1 MQTDPNPSTIKLDL
15 ITSKYLKIDFFNKTY
30 FNLVNNQ
37 LVENFLGL
45 KKSTWKLGRLAQLLL
60 IAGTMLVYSAVSMA
74 VANSLFVSKVG
85 ASSLPLEFIC
95 IGLCSIPAYIFFSQV
110 VDRYSRPKL
119 FRYALLI
126 SIALTLVMRCLL
138 ILDFSAVYYLLL
150 IFIFFQWDFHN
161 NILYPGL
168 LTDYFTTL
176 EYRSYAPYVGIAQS
190 VGTILGGGLT
200 IILSRYLPTENILFC
215 LPIIF
220 AIAIAQLC
228 YLENSQSLLETETQE
243 KSVGII
249 ESFKTFRGLAKR
261 YPLILFL
268 ASSSFLL
275 VIIYI
280 SSEFLW
286 FNIYGQEFTDEALTS
301 FLGLMRIVIS
311 LVQILVL
318 YVFTR
323 PLLKWLGVARMNVVY
338 PLTTLASLV
347 GLVLN
352 FNLPAAI
359 GLQMNGDAFYKS
371 INTPVHQL
379 NFNGIPREFLGRVR
393 AFSDGLLYAFGLT
406 LAGVILFFSERYL
419 TLVQITCLVG
429 GLTIVLFLVR
439 LPMGKFYAQGLE
451 DLIRYNVIDLDDW
464 QNNSTPLPITS
475 STAISELLTIS
486 DQPMQIKGLELA
498 SHIGKPSQF
507 LPQVEQ
513 LLSEGDLQIRQGVV
527 DLFRKTP
534 DALALTYFVSL
545 LNQEQINFKA
555 TALEVLL
562 ANNYEFSAEQ
572 IQELDQDPNQEI
584 RILAQ
589 FANNSFAIA
598 QDLINQEEL
607 TENSAIA
614 IARMISYSKNR
625 DLLPSLEKL
634 LDRGSDLVK
643 IQSLKS
649 LQEIT
654 FLGDITTSKIAISQL
669 QNDNPEVRIAALQL
683 LNISRGDGILEFL
696 EPLFNDPDS
705 RVRQQL
711 ADIVAIYGR
720 PGLTF
725 AKKLL
730 TSDNPTI
737 IKTAILA
744 IGKSRDSFA
753 DDILFDYLTPKY
765 QEVETT
771 RKWQKQIP
779 LKDPIWQPLV
789 VAIADYQQ
797 RVMQEVLYIL
807 ACLGYSR
814 TVKTVTSVIASTN
827 KRDAANAIEVLASIN
842 HRRFILPL
850 MPLLE
855 EKLNP
860 ELLEKKIKPN
870 WQWIRKH
877 GYKILLEA
885 LKSRDR
891 WLRIGALLPL
901 ALLPTMAIKDDDP
914 LVQSIAQEILPQTQ
928 QPSIFTNTSMNRL
941 LLLKNVALFKN
952 LTLEELYLIDNVL
965 ETQQILAEQ
974 TVFSEGN
981 WGYHLFIIASGT
993 ISLVKEIDGEEQEL
1007 EQLST
1012 GEFFGEIALFD
1023 DAPRWNGAIAL
1034 TDCTLLKL
1042 EKNRFLSLIA
1052 QRPHII
1058 LEICRFL
1065 SQRLRETDKYRS
1077 GRKFPSMLDQY

>member
-1 MQTDPNPSTIKLDL
+1 M
-15 ITSKYLKIDFFNKTY
+15 
-30 FNLVNNQ
+30 NNQ

-45 KKSTWKLGRLAQLLL
+45 KTSTWKLGRLAQLLL
-60 IAGTMLVYSAVSMA
+60 IAGTVLVYSVISMA
-74 VANSLFVSKVG
+74 VANSLFVSQVG
-85 ASSLPLEFIC
+85 ASSLPLEFIF

-119 FRYALLI
+119 FRYVLLI
-126 SIALTLVMRCLL
+126 SIALILVMRCLL
-138 ILDFSAVYYLLL
+138 ILDVSAVYYLLL

-176 EYRSYAPYVGIAQS
+176 EYKEYAPYVGIAQS

-200 IILSRYLPTENILFC
+200 IILSRYLPTEDLLFC
-215 LPIIF
+215 LPIVF
-220 AIAIAQLC
+220 AIAIAQLW
-228 YLENSQSLLETETQE
+228 YLEKSQSLLETETPE
-243 KSVGII
+243 TSVGII
-249 ESFKTFRGLAKR
+249 ESFKTFPALAKR

-286 FNIYGQEFTDEALTS
+286 FNIYGQQFTDEALTS

-311 LVQILVL
+311 LIQILVL

-338 PLTTLASLV
+338 PLTTLASLTV
-347 GLVLN
+347 LVLN

-359 GLQMNGDAFYKS
+359 GLQTNGDAFYKS
-371 INTPVHQL
+371 INAPVHQL

-393 AFSDGLLYAFGLT
+393 AFSDGLLYALGLT

-419 TLVQITCLVG
+419 NLVQITCLVG
-429 GLTIVLFLVR
+429 GLTILLLLVR

-451 DLIRYNVIDLDDW
+451 DLIRSNVIDLDDW
-464 QNNSTPLPITS
+464 QNESTPLPITS
-475 STAISELLTIS
+475 STAISELLTVS
-486 DQPMQIKGLELA
+486 DQSMQIKGLELA

-513 LLSEGDLQIRQGVV
+513 LLSEGDRQIRQGVV

-534 DALALTYFVSL
+534 DAAALPYFVSL
-545 LNQEQINFKA
+545 LNQEQIHFKA

-562 ANNYEFSAEQ
+562 ANNYKFSTEQ
-572 IQELDQDPNQEI
+572 VQQLEQDPNQEI
-584 RILAQ
+584 RILAR
-589 FANNSFAIA
+589 FAHNPQKIP

-614 IARMISYSKNR
+614 IARMISYSNNR
-625 DLLPSLEKL
+625 NLLPWLEKL

-643 IQSLKS
+643 IQSLES
-649 LQEIT
+649 LQKIT
-654 FLGDITTSKIAISQL
+654 FLGDITASKIAISQL
-669 QNDNPEVRIAALQL
+669 TNDNPEVRIAALQL

-711 ADIVAIYGR
+711 ANIVAVYEQT
-720 PGLTF
+720 GLTF

-730 TSDNPTI
+730 ASDNPTI
-737 IKTAILA
+737 VKTAILA
-744 IGKSRDSFA
+744 IGKSRASFA

-765 QEVETT
+765 REFNIT
-771 RKWQKQIP
+771 RQWQQQIP
-779 LKDPIWQPLV
+779 QKDPVWQALV

-797 RVMQEVLYIL
+797 RVMQEVLYVL
-807 ACLGYSR
+807 SCLGYSR
-814 TVKTVTSVIASTN
+814 TVKTVTNVIASTN

-855 EKLNP
+855 DKINP
-860 ELLEKKIKPN
+860 ELPINSVEPTF
-870 WQWIRKH
+870 QWLRNR

-885 LKSRDR
+885 LESRDR
-891 WLRIGALLPL
+891 WLRIGALQPL
-901 ALLPTMAIKDDDP
+901 ALLPTMVIKDDDP
-914 LVQSIAQEILPQTQ
+914 LVQSLAREILLPTQ
-928 QPSIFTNTSMNRL
+928 QTSLFTNTSMNRL

-952 LTLEELYLIDNVL
+952 LSLDELYLIDNVL
-965 ETQQILAEQ
+965 ETQQVLAGQ
-974 TVFSEGN
+974 TVFAEGN
-981 WGYHLFIIASGT
+981 WGYHLFIIASGN
-993 ISLVKEIDGEEQEL
+993 ISLVKEIDGEPKEL
-1007 EQLST
+1007 EQLSA
-1012 GEFFGEIALFD
+1012 GQFFGEIALFD
-1023 DAPRWNGAIAL
+1023 DAPRWNGAIAI

-1058 LEICRFL
+1058 MEICRFL
-1065 SQRLRETDKYRS
+1065 SQKLRETDKYRAE
-1077 GRKFPSMLDQY
+1077 KKLPSMLDQHS